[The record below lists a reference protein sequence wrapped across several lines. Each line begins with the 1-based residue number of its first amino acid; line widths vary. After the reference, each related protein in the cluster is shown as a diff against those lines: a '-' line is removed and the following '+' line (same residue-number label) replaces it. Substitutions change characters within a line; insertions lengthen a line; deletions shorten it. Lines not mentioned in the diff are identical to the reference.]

1 MKNKTM
7 QEMNEQFKNCPTTQ
21 RECVVEGSRFI
32 VISHFVGS
40 KDINS
45 VIQKYAMKRALE
57 DTLGRSVI
65 KSRSAE

>member
-7 QEMNEQFKNCPTTQ
+7 NEMNEQFSNCPTTQ

-32 VISHFVGS
+32 VVSHYVGS

-65 KSRSAE
+65 QSTC